1 MTVVCK
7 GGVEVSGELIGPSE
21 QGLASEAESSAGSWP
36 CRAGTTN
43 ASANPSV
50 LTHLRKE
57 HGREAPAK
65 GSDAIHDAVQQ
76 HLTAHLHG
84 QFRGNGHYHVHIAR
98 A

>member
-1 MTVVCK
+1 VTTKTTQPSIEIVA
-7 GGVEVSGELIGPSE
+7 VEYP
-21 QGLASEAESSAGSWP
+21 A
-36 CRAGTTN
+36 
-43 ASANPSV
+43 SV

-57 HGREAPAK
+57 HGRDAPAK

-84 QFRGNGHYHVHIAR
+84 QFRGNGHYHVRIAR